1 MGKTNEFTLIQQ
13 YVNAKMKGQDCELPV
28 VKTAQAKALLEE
40 VNRGLDYQRAVVDE
54 AKEII
59 RISSQISSFDVE
71 MSYMSD
77 YLAEFAGKLADLSQS
92 NLAVV
97 EETTSTMSQVRENV
111 GHTSERLR
119 QLSQESSDLTVK
131 NNEGKLLLQEVEA
144 LKEDVVEDTK
154 QMNSSI
160 MNLVSLVQEIEGIVN
175 SVQGIATQTNLLALN
190 ASIEAAR
197 AGEQG
202 KGFAVVATEVGKLA
216 ENTQKEL
223 NAMKEFVEK
232 IYEASQEGQESTE
245 RTVHSTEQMS
255 EKIDIVFGTMGET
268 INMLE
273 LVTKDVADIS
283 EYMNL
288 VQMATDDVNAA
299 MEQCSQDAE
308 EITHLTVTV
317 SELAEESNSIYDEIE
332 EIDFAITHATKR
344 LYKGMNMGITML
356 TNNELIEIFEAAK
369 AAHKDWANRIISML
383 EQKRELSIQTDAT
396 KCAFGHYYYAIN
408 MKHSILV
415 ENWKELEGVHTK
427 CHAIGKSI
435 IEEIKAQNYAKA
447 EELVQEGLATS
458 EKLNSILD
466 TMISSI
472 NEMTQKGEAVF

>member
-13 YVNAKMKGQDCELPV
+13 YVNAKMKGQDCEMPA
-28 VKTAQAKALLEE
+28 VKSAQAKALLEE
-40 VNRGLDYQRAVVDE
+40 VNRGLEYQRAIVDE
-54 AKEII
+54 AKEVI

-71 MSYMSD
+71 MSHMSD

-111 GHTSERLR
+111 GHTSSRLR
-119 QLSQESSDLTVK
+119 QLSEESSELTVK
-131 NNEGKLLLQEVEA
+131 NNEGKILLQEVES
-144 LKEDVVEDTK
+144 LKEDVVADTK
-154 QMNSSI
+154 QMNASI
-160 MNLVSLVQEIEGIVN
+160 MNLVSLVQEIEGIVD

-223 NAMKEFVEK
+223 NAMREFVEK
-232 IYEASQEGQESTE
+232 IYEASQAGQESTE
-245 RTVHSTEQMS
+245 RTVGSTEQMS

-273 LVTKDVADIS
+273 LVTKDVAAIS
-283 EYMNL
+283 EYMDM
-288 VQMATDDVNAA
+288 VQLATDDVNAA

-317 SELAEESNSIYDEIE
+317 SELAEESATVYDEIE

-369 AAHKDWANRIISML
+369 EAHKDWGNRIISMI
-383 EQKRELSIQTDAT
+383 EQKKELSIQTDAT
-396 KCAFGHYYYAIN
+396 KCAFGHYYYAIS
-408 MKHSILV
+408 MKHP
-415 ENWKELEGVHTK
+415 KLEADWSALEEIHTK
-427 CHAIGKSI
+427 CHSLGKVI
-435 IEEIKAQNYAKA
+435 YDEIKAGNFVKA
-447 EELVQEGLATS
+447 EELVQDGLKLS
-458 EKLNSILD
+458 EELNGFLD
-466 TMISSI
+466 SMINTV
-472 NEMTQKGEAVF
+472 NEMTQNGEAVF

>member
-1 MGKTNEFTLIQQ
+1 MAVELLKTSVDKILHPQNTLINPI
-13 YVNAKMKGQDCELPV
+13 VIAILAASIL
-28 VKTAQAKALLEE
+28 VKLYMSYYNQTVGKKIDSAALLATATDS
-40 VNRGLDYQRAVVDE
+40 RGDC
-54 AKEII
+54 
-59 RISSQISSFDVE
+59 ISTLLVLVSALIS
-71 MSYMSD
+71 
-77 YLAEFAGKLADLSQS
+77 LFAG
-92 NLAVV
+92 V
-97 EETTSTMSQVRENV
+97 QVDGYCGLIV
-111 GHTSERLR
+111 GIFILYSGFNAAKDTISP
-119 QLSQESSDLTVK
+119 
-131 NNEGKLLLQEVEA
+131 LLGQA
-144 LKEDVVEDTK
+144 PD
-154 QMNSSI
+154 
-160 MNLVSLVQEIEGIVN
+160 
-175 SVQGIATQTNLLALN
+175 
-190 ASIEAAR
+190 
-197 AGEQG
+197 
-202 KGFAVVATEVGKLA
+202 
-216 ENTQKEL
+216 
-223 NAMKEFVEK
+223 KEFVEK
-232 IYEASQEGQESTE
+232 IYEASQEGQESTG

-255 EKIDIVFGTMGET
+255 EKIDIVFGTIGET